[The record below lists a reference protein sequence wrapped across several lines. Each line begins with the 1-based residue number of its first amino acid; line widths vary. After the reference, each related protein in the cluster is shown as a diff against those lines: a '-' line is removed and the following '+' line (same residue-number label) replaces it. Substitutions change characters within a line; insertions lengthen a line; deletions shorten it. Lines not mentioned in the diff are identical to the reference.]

1 MATSLGRV
9 GINRPPTIVE
19 AALNAVNPIQQ
30 VRNVVNGI
38 KSVYSLVTNGTL
50 PGPETKGLCDML
62 NAHEQKLVKD
72 GTYEIANVYEI
83 KFASDIIASAKV
95 KNPGAIDFKLTSMN
109 SSDTAAA
116 KTGTNSGTA
125 NTNSQNKA
133 VSQGTQILQIIE
145 QVVRNS
151 SYITDQQT
159 SIANTL
165 DVAAPNITNTSSKKN
180 KPTAWFKIL
189 VNAVPVSDVID
200 KQRNDYA
207 YRITYIV
214 TPYAINEM
222 DSSYFPESQFRGVHK
237 LYDYWFTGLNTQVL
251 SYSQKFPTLF
261 QTIAGNGGSIAAG
274 IAALQGGG
282 GSALANN
289 TGDPNNIGVIKT
301 AQPSTKSSQGAP
313 SKANEPAATAADF
326 LYSFADMAKVNIKI
340 VGDPAWLLQGEILG
354 LNEQDMCYD
363 GFYPNGA
370 VCPETQEVVF
380 AINFNSPADYNNGG
394 APELGTGL
402 IDINSSATQGNSN
415 NLSKTPPQA
424 SAAYRAMTVTSTF
437 SKGRF
442 EQELEG
448 SVLKNLSELQIK
460 KFIVE
465 EKSLISR
472 VIDGITEWFTP
483 SPARTPASR
492 TSPPGSSNSAVA
504 NAPIANVPGTRVNP
518 PVNNIT
524 QPRDSALPVVNRG
537 TQPVT
542 PPKPP
547 TSGGVT
553 VAPTGVNPN
562 PDGKQVSTTASG
574 ATYTPTI
581 GPDGTPRRILDGKLV
596 VPGEPFNDNQMA
608 SIHTALSPLVL
619 SKNPNPYPQY
629 MIDQYNKQYADW
641 YPRAKDLSEYRDR
654 NLSPAA
660 KAFARENGFD
670 TPAMDLPPNCLAPA
684 NDPNQT
690 NPITRTGAAPQ
701 QMAPKD
707 Q

>member
-1 MATSLGRV
+1 MATQLGRV
-9 GINRPPTIVE
+9 GINRPPTILE
-19 AALNAVNPIQQ
+19 AAVNAVNPFYQIRSAYKGA
-30 VRNVVNGI
+30 VAIG
-38 KSVYSLVTNGTL
+38 SLITTGSL

-62 NAHEQKLVKD
+62 NAHEQQLVKD
-72 GTYEIANVYEI
+72 KTYEIANVYEI
-83 KFASDIIASAKV
+83 KFASSIIASAKV
-95 KNPGAIDFKLTSMN
+95 KNPGSIDFKTTSMN

-116 KTGTNSGTA
+116 KTGANSGTA
-125 NTNSQNKA
+125 KTNSHNKG
-133 VSQGTQILQIIE
+133 VSQGTQILQVIE

-189 VNAVPVSDVID
+189 VNSVPISDVID
-200 KQRNDYA
+200 KKRNDYA

-251 SYSQKFPTLF
+251 SYSQKFPTLYR
-261 QTIAGNGGSIAAG
+261 TIAGNGGSIADG
-274 IAALQGGG
+274 ISRLQGGQG
-282 GSALANN
+282 DALANN
-289 TGDPNNIGVIKT
+289 TGDLNNIGVIKT
-301 AQPSTKSSQGAP
+301 AQPSTKSNQGSP
-313 SKANEPAATAADF
+313 SDANEPAATAADF
-326 LYSFADMAKVNIKI
+326 LYSFADMKMVNIKI

-354 LNEQDMCYD
+354 MNEKDMCYD
-363 GFYPNGA
+363 GFYPNGT

-402 IDINSSATQGNSN
+402 VDINSSATQGNSN

-448 SVLKNLSELQIK
+448 SALKNLSALQIK

-472 VIDGITEWFTP
+472 IIDGVTNWFTP
-483 SPARTPASR
+483 SPARTPASQ
-492 TSPPGSSNSAVA
+492 TPPPGSSNSSVA
-504 NAPIANVPGTRVNP
+504 TAPIANIPGTKVNP
-518 PVNNIT
+518 PVNNLT
-524 QPRDSALPVVNRG
+524 QSRDIAPPVVNRG

-542 PPKPP
+542 PAKPP
-547 TSGGVT
+547 TSSGVT
-553 VAPTGVNPN
+553 VGTRTETTTNSS
-562 PDGKQVSTTASG
+562 VS
-574 ATYTPTI
+574 YFVF
-581 GPDGTPRRILDGKLV
+581 RQ
-596 VPGEPFNDNQMA
+596 ND
-608 SIHTALSPLVL
+608 P
-619 SKNPNPYPQY
+619 KG
-629 MIDQYNKQYADW
+629 
-641 YPRAKDLSEYRDR
+641 AKDYLDYINEQARK
-654 NLSPAA
+654 LEAKGVSPDWVARAEAQQLALTKFDAQLRAA
-660 KAFARENGFD
+660 GALTSNTTTTTTPING
-670 TPAMDLPPNCLAPA
+670 A
-684 NDPNQT
+684 N
-690 NPITRTGAAPQ
+690 PQ
-701 QMAPKD
+701 QMASKD
-707 Q
+707 E

>member
-1 MATSLGRV
+1 MATQLGRV
-9 GINRPPTIVE
+9 GVNRPPTILE

-30 VRNVVNGI
+30 VRNVYNGAAA
-38 KSVYSLVTNGTL
+38 VYSLVTTGSL
-50 PGPETKGLCDML
+50 PKPETKGLCDML
-62 NAHEQKLVKD
+62 NAHEQQLVKD
-72 GTYEIANVYEI
+72 ETYEIANVYEI
-83 KFASDIIASAKV
+83 KFASSIIASAKV
-95 KNPGAIDFKLTSMN
+95 KNPGSIDFKTTSMN
-109 SSDTAAA
+109 SSGTAAA
-116 KTGTNSGTA
+116 KTGANSGTA
-125 NTNSQNKA
+125 NTNSYNKG
-133 VSQGTQILQIIE
+133 VSQGTQILQVIE

-165 DVAAPNITNTSSKKN
+165 DVSAPNITNTSSKKN

-189 VNAVPVSDVID
+189 VNSVPISDVID

-261 QTIAGNGGSIAAG
+261 RTIAGNGGSIAAG
-274 IAALQGGG
+274 IAALQGGQG
-282 GSALANN
+282 DALANN
-289 TGDPNNIGVIKT
+289 TGDPNNLGVIKT

-313 SKANEPAATAADF
+313 NEANNPAATAADF
-326 LYSFADMAKVNIKI
+326 LYSFADMRSVNIKI

-370 VCPETQEVVF
+370 VCPETQEVIF

-402 IDINSSATQGNSN
+402 IDINSSGTQGNSN

-424 SAAYRAMTVTSTF
+424 SAAYRAMEVTSTF
-437 SKGRF
+437 SKGKF
-442 EQELEG
+442 EQELTG
-448 SVLKNLSELQIK
+448 SALKNLSDLQIK

-472 VIDGITEWFTP
+472 FIDGVTEWFTS
-483 SPARTPASR
+483 SPARTPASQ
-492 TSPPGSSNSAVA
+492 TPPPGSSNSAVA
-504 NAPIANVPGTRVNP
+504 NAPIANTPGTRVNP
-518 PVNNIT
+518 PSQNIT
-524 QPRDSALPVVNRG
+524 QPKDSATPVVNRG
-537 TQPVT
+537 TQPAT
-542 PPKPP
+542 PATPP
-547 TSGGVT
+547 TSSGVVVGT
-553 VAPTGVNPN
+553 RTTETTSIDYAKFRESNPAASNQYNSYKTDRTRELTIELEKTLAAKNPTWSPSRVAISAELQASVQASRDADNKFA
-562 PDGKQVSTTASG
+562 DQIQASG
-574 ATYTPTI
+574 AKTSSTT
-581 GPDGTPRRILDGKLV
+581 T
-596 VPGEPFNDNQMA
+596 
-608 SIHTALSPLVL
+608 T
-619 SKNPNPYPQY
+619 
-629 MIDQYNKQYADW
+629 
-641 YPRAKDLSEYRDR
+641 
-654 NLSPAA
+654 
-660 KAFARENGFD
+660 
-670 TPAMDLPPNCLAPA
+670 
-684 NDPNQT
+684 
-690 NPITRTGAAPQ
+690 PITAANPQ